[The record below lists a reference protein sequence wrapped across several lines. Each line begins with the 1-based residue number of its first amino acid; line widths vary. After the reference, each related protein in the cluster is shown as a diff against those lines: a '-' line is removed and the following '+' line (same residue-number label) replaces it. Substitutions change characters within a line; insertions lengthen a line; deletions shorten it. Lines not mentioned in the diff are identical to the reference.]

1 MAGAVGVGRV
11 LRSLLAQT
19 SANDPLTL
27 AVIATLFVI
36 VSLAACYVPARRAT
50 AVDPMSALRHE

>member
-1 MAGAVGVGRV
+1 V

-19 SANDPLTL
+19 SANDSLTL
-27 AVIATLFVI
+27 AAIATLFVI

-50 AVDPMSALRHE
+50 TVDPMSALRYE

>member
-1 MAGAVGVGRV
+1 MAGAFAVGRL

-27 AVIATLFVI
+27 MMIATVFVI
-36 VSLAACYVPARRAT
+36 VSLIACFGPAWRAT
-50 AVDPMSALRHE
+50 AVEPLNALRYE